1 LHERSTRETM
11 VKPQG
16 QRRPDAKK
24 AKNTSVAK
32 RIRDVKRLLSKV
44 RPYTLCVSRLGTLV
58 HLTYAQPTS
67 VLQDTIDTKMR
78 QSLEKKLALLEQES
92 VENKTRLREQK
103 YAVRYVSPRDGR
115 ASCWCPEVEGLPLD
129 VELRPGGHSVVF
141 APPFLTSVHSSC
153 RYHKVR
159 FFERI
164 KLERR
169 IHKLEKALKQGV
181 NVEETRKKL
190 SSARED
196 LEYVLHFPKGEKF
209 VSLLKDAED
218 AEAQAHLERERA
230 RLRALVKQQL
240 RDDAIVNELHE
251 GRVQESDDEDAPE
264 GTAGD
269 GFAQELQEDDFFANP
284 SDEERGSSDEDIHSI
299 DDRGS
304 EERGSEERGSEERG
318 SEGERSTVCRWML
331 LPVQRWIVTRNSS
344 LMTRRKLWTPRTRW
358 TPHIHRI
365 VMMPV
370 MNRAQES
377 KRGGRPGSNH
387 HHPVWGTQRQRRP
400 LGAGRTVNAVSRAK
414 KNAIPW
420 GNAPRA
426 RRRKRGS
433 PCGHAPKVAES
444 VGRRKSKSCQNVHL
458 IEG

>member
-1 LHERSTRETM
+1 M

-67 VLQDTIDTKMR
+67 VLQGTIDTKMR

-318 SEGERSTVCRWML
+318 SEERGSDEEGYGVQVDAAARAEVDSDQELLFDDTPEAVDTSDEMDAAHTSDRDDASDEPGAGEQTGRAYRKQPPPPRVGNPKATQAPRGRKDG
-331 LPVQRWIVTRNSS
+331 QRGFAGKEKRNS
-344 LMTRRKLWTPRTRW
+344 MGKRAKGKTPKKGQPLRTR
-358 TPHIHRI
+358 
-365 VMMPV
+365 
-370 MNRAQES
+370 AE
-377 KRGGRPGSNH
+377 GGRK
-387 HHPVWGTQRQRRP
+387 RR
-400 LGAGRTVNAVSRAK
+400 SK
-414 KNAIPW
+414 K
-420 GNAPRA
+420 
-426 RRRKRGS
+426 K
-433 PCGHAPKVAES
+433 
-444 VGRRKSKSCQNVHL
+444 
-458 IEG
+458 

>member
-1 LHERSTRETM
+1 
-11 VKPQG
+11 
-16 QRRPDAKK
+16 
-24 AKNTSVAK
+24 
-32 RIRDVKRLLSKV
+32 
-44 RPYTLCVSRLGTLV
+44 
-58 HLTYAQPTS
+58 
-67 VLQDTIDTKMR
+67 
-78 QSLEKKLALLEQES
+78 
-92 VENKTRLREQK
+92 
-103 YAVRYVSPRDGR
+103 
-115 ASCWCPEVEGLPLD
+115 
-129 VELRPGGHSVVF
+129 
-141 APPFLTSVHSSC
+141 
-153 RYHKVR
+153 VR

-299 DDRGS
+299 DDCGS
-304 EERGSEERGSEERG
+304 EERGSDEEGYGVQVDAAARAEVGSDQELLFDDTPEAVDTSDEMDAAHTSDSDDASDEPGAGEQTGRASRKQPPPPRVGNPKATQAPRGRKDGQRG
-318 SEGERSTVCRWML
+318 FAGKEK
-331 LPVQRWIVTRNSS
+331 RNS
-344 LMTRRKLWTPRTRW
+344 MGKRAKGKTPKKGQPLRTR
-358 TPHIHRI
+358 
-365 VMMPV
+365 
-370 MNRAQES
+370 AE
-377 KRGGRPGSNH
+377 GGRK
-387 HHPVWGTQRQRRP
+387 RR
-400 LGAGRTVNAVSRAK
+400 SK
-414 KNAIPW
+414 K
-420 GNAPRA
+420 
-426 RRRKRGS
+426 K
-433 PCGHAPKVAES
+433 
-444 VGRRKSKSCQNVHL
+444 
-458 IEG
+458 